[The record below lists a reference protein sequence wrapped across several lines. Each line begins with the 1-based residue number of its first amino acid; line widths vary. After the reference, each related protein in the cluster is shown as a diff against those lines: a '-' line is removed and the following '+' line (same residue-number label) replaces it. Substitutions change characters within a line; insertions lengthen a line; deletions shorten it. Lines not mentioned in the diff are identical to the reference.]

1 MQTEDEMSQGKTADT
16 VCVQMTRAQGND
28 NTHSHERAQHI
39 NKFNRLFYLCVWLWF

>member
-28 NTHSHERAQHI
+28 NTHERAQHI
-39 NKFNRLFYLCVWLWF
+39 NKFNRLLYLCVWLWFQ